1 MTAVLTAA
9 LTSLRSG
16 FNTAFPARDK
26 TTDGWIG
33 DAAHQAETSG
43 HNPDDTAGVSAE
55 YQDADTKQ
63 EVRAVDV
70 DKDLNH
76 PGVTMYDVIR
86 RILATPAD
94 VARLRYI
101 IFCPPLGPFGANV
114 PTIWSRNS
122 GWSPR
127 TYSGSSRHDEHAHF
141 SGDPDTDEDSR
152 PWSVASMGAMSMT
165 VMWDQGDENVA
176 WATTNRTEALLKN
189 LDAAVYRVAGEA
201 TDRHETNELKRQ
213 LDRIEAALSELKSR
227 PVTVSLTDAQLDALA
242 TTVASRLGLI
252 PTAGEIAKAV
262 GGLDWHGTLPT

>member
-141 SGDPDTDEDSR
+141 SGDPDTDEDGR
-152 PWSVASMGAMSMT
+152 PWSVASMGATSMT
-165 VMWDQGDENVA
+165 AQEVWSFDIDPGASTYTAGGAMFV
-176 WATTNRTEALLKN
+176 TFNRAGAIANTLLPQV
-189 LDAAVYRVAGEA
+189 LASLA
-201 TDRHETNELKRQ
+201 
-213 LDRIEAALSELKSR
+213 RIEAALEAGGA
-227 PVTVSLTDAQLDALA
+227 VSLTDAQLDALA